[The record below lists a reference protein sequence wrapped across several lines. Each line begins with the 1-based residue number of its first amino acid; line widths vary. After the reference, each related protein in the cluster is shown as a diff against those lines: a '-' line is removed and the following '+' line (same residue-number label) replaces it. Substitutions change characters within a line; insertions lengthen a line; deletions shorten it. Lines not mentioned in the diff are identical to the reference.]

1 MIPLPSDI
9 LKIDLARDA
18 ATGEFVGYRL
28 RFPAATVLVSATD
41 PVPRLGTTF
50 TPEIGQTVEYRAC
63 TISESDRITETEV
76 G

>member
-1 MIPLPSDI
+1 MTPLPSDI

-28 RFPAATVLVSATD
+28 RFPAATVLVSTAD
-41 PVPRLGTTF
+41 SVPRLGATF

-63 TISESDRITETEV
+63 AIDEGERITETEV